1 MIALVHI
8 SSWSLLVDEEAVEAI
23 SIDCSGAPERPFR
36 DGCPWASGPP
46 QDLVFRTIL
55 ALTLTLVAL
64 RYR

>member
-36 DGCPWASGPP
+36 DGCVHGPP
-46 QDLVFRTIL
+46 QDLCI
-55 ALTLTLVAL
+55 
-64 RYR
+64 